1 MGFRSQQNAAV
12 PVTEGTYTPG
22 IATRLGHQVMSD
34 FFLWSVLTGAAYQIR
49 AGTITTPLVGDVVIT
64 DTAAEL
70 LVNALTNTTIVPVN
84 LNISLRLLTGT
95 LQEYAAK
102 SVAGA
107 GTVGTGAAF
116 TPLPLRSNGSA
127 AVSTAFVGAAGAV
140 TVPAEL
146 ATTTLRHWSFSNPAA
161 GATGALPTAGYD
173 LQWNPRMPPILVG
186 PRVFYVQIAATGT
199 GPSYYANFDYLEFPT
214 ATLL

>member
-1 MGFRSQQNAAV
+1 
-12 PVTEGTYTPG
+12 
-22 IATRLGHQVMSD
+22 MSD